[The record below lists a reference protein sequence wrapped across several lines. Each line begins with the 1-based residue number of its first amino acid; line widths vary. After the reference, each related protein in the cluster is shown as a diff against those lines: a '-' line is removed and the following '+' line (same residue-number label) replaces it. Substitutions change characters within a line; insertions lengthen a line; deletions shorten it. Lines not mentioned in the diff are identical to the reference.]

1 MICLH
6 YLQFV
11 LTEEPDLGGKIS
23 ELKIYMFFLLLI
35 GLAGI
40 AACNCLIVNSG
51 GSCVADYQCLTIY
64 GHVCCV
70 AYCHCDV
77 IIA

>member
-40 AACNCLIVNSG
+40 AACSYIYLFMS
-51 GSCVADYQCLTIY
+51 SLTQVTYFCI
-64 GHVCCV
+64 
-70 AYCHCDV
+70 
-77 IIA
+77 

>member
-40 AACNCLIVNSG
+40 AACSYISNWL
-51 GSCVADYQCLTIY
+51 DYCNFT
-64 GHVCCV
+64 
-70 AYCHCDV
+70 
-77 IIA
+77 